1 MVVEFIIVATIAT
14 VIGLTAS
21 VGMSGGGYKTP
32 LLIIVFGLGAE
43 MAAAAS
49 LFSALFVAIMGTVAF
64 AQYKPTPIL
73 IRLGLVLAM
82 VTVPCSLLGIA
93 LRTSIG
99 DDLVLRLIFGILL
112 FPAAIMMLFA
122 ERTEREDHT
131 LQRVA
136 YDIYQSGRVRLGL
149 AFLGILAGGVA
160 SGLLGVG
167 GGVIIVPVLCI
178 LLEMP
183 ILIAAATSMF
193 TMIFTS
199 SAGTVMNYMMLS
211 RFGDISTFIFYG
223 LAMGIGMIIGG
234 QIGPRYAC
242 RIDEVQLK
250 RIFGFLLVFPLV
262 AMMDIGRMWLDPL
275 GVSFLLGIIGDLIIS
290 LLIIVPIGVL
300 RWYQI
305 RRRTDHSLHTSHLG
319 ALPSSP

>member
-1 MVVEFIIVATIAT
+1 
-14 VIGLTAS
+14 
-21 VGMSGGGYKTP
+21 
-32 LLIIVFGLGAE
+32 
-43 MAAAAS
+43 
-49 LFSALFVAIMGTVAF
+49 
-64 AQYKPTPIL
+64 
-73 IRLGLVLAM
+73 
-82 VTVPCSLLGIA
+82 IA

-131 LQRVA
+131 PQKES

-149 AFLGILAGGVA
+149 AFLGILVGGVA

-199 SAGTVMNYMMLS
+199 SAGTLMNYMVLPD
-211 RFGDISTFIFYG
+211 FGDLSTFIFYG
-223 LAMGIGMIIGG
+223 VAMGIGMIVGG
-234 QIGPRYAC
+234 VIGPRYAC
-242 RIDEVQLK
+242 RIDAAKLK
-250 RIFGFLLVFPLV
+250 RLFGALLVFPLV
-262 AMMDIGRMWLDPL
+262 EMMGLGRLWLDPL
-275 GVSFLLGIIGDLIIS
+275 GLSVPLDVVGDLIIC
-290 LLIIVPIGVL
+290 LIIIIPIGIF

-305 RRRTDHSLHTSHLG
+305 RKQHI
-319 ALPSSP
+319 P